1 MTKLDKRYK
10 IQKKIKRDNMDLFN
24 TWLVETPIA
33 HRGYHSKNVPEDSLL
48 AFQKAIEKGYAIE
61 LDVNYLADGT
71 VAVFHD
77 ESLARM
83 TGNDGYIKFLHK
95 EDLKALTLKG
105 TKEHIPTL
113 EEVLKLVNGR
123 VPLLIEIKN
132 VHKVGKFEQAVID
145 ILKNYDGEYAVQ
157 SFNPYSLAYFKKHA
171 PNIIRGQ
178 LSGSFKGEK
187 LSFFKKLVLKKMS
200 LNKTV
205 SEPHFINYEASTL
218 PNRYVK
224 KYKNLPLLA
233 WVIQS
238 KEEYIDVV
246 KYCDNIVF
254 ENFDPEI

>member
-1 MTKLDKRYK
+1 
-10 IQKKIKRDNMDLFN
+10 MDLFK

-33 HRGYHSKNVPEDSLL
+33 HRGLHGKNVPENSLL
-48 AFQKAIEKGYAIE
+48 AFSKAIEKGYAIE
-61 LDVNYLADGT
+61 FDVQMLADGT
-71 VAVFHD
+71 LVLFND

-83 TGNDGYIKFLHK
+83 TGNDGYLKYLHK

-113 EEVLKLVNGR
+113 EQALELVDGK

-132 VHKVGKFEQAVID
+132 PYKVGKIEQAVID
-145 ILKNYDGEYAVQ
+145 VLKKYKGEFAVQ
-157 SFNPYSLAYFKKHA
+157 SFNPYSVGYFKKHA
-171 PNIIRGQ
+171 PNFVRGQ
-178 LSGSFKGEK
+178 LSSYFKGER
-187 LSFFKKLVLKKMS
+187 LNFFKKLVLRRMS
-200 LNKTV
+200 LNKKV
-205 SEPHFINYEASTL
+205 SEPHFINYEESAL

-233 WVIQS
+233 HVVKS
-238 KEEYIDVV
+238 KEEYLKVV

>member
-1 MTKLDKRYK
+1 
-10 IQKKIKRDNMDLFN
+10 MDLFK

-33 HRGYHSKNVPEDSLL
+33 HRGLHGKNVPENSLL
-48 AFQKAIEKGYAIE
+48 AFSKAIEKGYAIE
-61 LDVNYLADGT
+61 FNVQMLADGT
-71 VAVFHD
+71 LVLFND

-83 TGNDGYIKFLHK
+83 TGNDGYLKYLHK

-113 EEVLKLVNGR
+113 EQALELVDGK

-132 VHKVGKFEQAVID
+132 PYKVGKIEQAVID
-145 ILKNYDGEYAVQ
+145 VLKKYKGEFAVQ
-157 SFNPYSLAYFKKHA
+157 SFNPYSVGYFKKHA
-171 PNIIRGQ
+171 PNFVRGQ
-178 LSGSFKGEK
+178 LSSYFKGEK
-187 LSFFKKLVLKKMS
+187 LNFFKKLVLRRMS
-200 LNKTV
+200 LNKKV
-205 SEPHFINYEASTL
+205 SEPHFINYEESAL

-233 WVIQS
+233 HVVKS
-238 KEEYIDVV
+238 KEEYLKVV